1 MDRQKCL
8 IFSLSKE
15 KRSHDLSSSPE
26 GNRPRLVRTKS
37 RGANVY
43 PLSHEPKLR
52 YPFEINTLTSHANG
66 THRSFAHDL

>member
-1 MDRQKCL
+1 MDRQKYL

-15 KRSHDLSSSPE
+15 KRSHDLSSSPMV
-26 GNRPRLVRTKS
+26 NRSRLVRTDS

-43 PLSHEPKLR
+43 PLSHDPKPR
-52 YPFEINTLTSHANG
+52 HQSEINTLSSHANG